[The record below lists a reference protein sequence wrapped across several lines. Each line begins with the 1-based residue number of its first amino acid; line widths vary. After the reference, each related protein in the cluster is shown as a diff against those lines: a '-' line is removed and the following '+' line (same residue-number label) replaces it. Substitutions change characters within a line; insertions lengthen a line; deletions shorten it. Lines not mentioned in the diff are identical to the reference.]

1 MASVLMLTPQVPYP
15 PLQGTALRNWGLLEG
30 LAAHH
35 RVSLLTFASA
45 DQSLTPHSN
54 LMKAVERVMIVPQ
67 PIRSSADRL
76 RNLLLSPLPDL
87 AQRLSSFPFQA
98 ALRDWLTHYR
108 FDWVLIEGLE
118 MAPLAL
124 DAIAESTRAPRIAFD
139 DHNCEYLLQQR
150 AARSDWCR
158 PLRWAGAMYSSIQWR
173 RLRRYEATV
182 CARADLTL
190 AVSTADAA
198 ALRAIVPGLD
208 PLVIP
213 NGIDVTEFAAP
224 EIAIDETEAAP
235 MALAQPAFVFTGT
248 MDFRP
253 NVDGV
258 LWFTN
263 KVWPRIQA
271 ELPEAHFYIV
281 GRRPHRRLDAL
292 RNRPGITIT
301 GGLADT
307 RPYIR
312 AAAVYVIPLLVGGG
326 TRLKLLEST
335 ALGKAIVATSLA
347 AEGFLEPERAMVLAD
362 SPLDFARACIKLAR
376 DPNARADW
384 GARARAYVEAYDWAK
399 LLPPLLA
406 RLSA

>member
-1 MASVLMLTPQVPYP
+1 MASVLILTPQVPYP
-15 PLQGTALRNWGLLEG
+15 PLQGTALRNWGLLKG

-35 RVSLLTFASA
+35 QVSLLTFASA

-54 LMKAVERVMIVPQ
+54 LMDAVERMTIVPQ
-67 PIRSSADRL
+67 PTRSSTDRL
-76 RNLLLSPLPDL
+76 RDLLLSPLPDL
-87 AQRLSSFPFQA
+87 AHRLSSFPFRA
-98 ALRDWLTHYR
+98 ALKDWLTRYP
-108 FDWVLIEGLE
+108 FDWVLVEGLE

-124 DAIAESTRAPRIAFD
+124 DSIAECARAPRVAFD

-150 AARSDWCR
+150 AARADWLR
-158 PLRWAGAMYSSIQWR
+158 PLRWAGAMYSSVQWR

-182 CARADLTL
+182 CARADLTIV
-190 AVSTADAA
+190 VSTADAA
-198 ALRAIVPGLD
+198 ALRTVVPGLD

-213 NGIDVTEFAAP
+213 NGIDVTEFASP
-224 EIAIDETEAAP
+224 EKTIDETEGAP

-258 LWFTN
+258 LWFAN

-281 GRRPHRRLDAL
+281 GRRPHRRLDTL
-292 RNRPGITIT
+292 RNRPDITIT

-307 RPYIR
+307 RPHIR

-347 AEGFLEPERAMVLAD
+347 AEGFLEPERAMILAD
-362 SPLDFARACIKLAR
+362 SPPDFAKACIKLAC
-376 DPNARADW
+376 DPDARADW

-406 RLSA
+406 RLGA